1 MVSETK
7 PVYTQAAKDAKIQG
21 DVQLLVVV
29 TADGDVG
36 DVSVSKSLDATYG
49 LDQAAVDAARLWK
62 FKPGTKGGKAVPVQV
77 ELQMR
82 FTLK

>member
-7 PVYTQAAKDAKIQG
+7 PVYTPEAMAAKIQG
-21 DVQLLVVV
+21 NVMLAAVVK
-29 TADGDVG
+29 TDGTVG
-36 DVSVSKSLDATYG
+36 DVKVTRSLDSKYG

-62 FKPGTKGGKAVPVQV
+62 FKPGTKGGKAVPVEV
-77 ELQMR
+77 TLEMR